1 MKKKIT
7 NLRQTESPD
16 NDDSAIN
23 TEVKELDKVQKKYK
37 EVLDTTKL
45 EALKK
50 EAATAP

>member
-7 NLRQTESPD
+7 NLKQTESPD

-23 TEVKELDKVQKKYK
+23 TEVKELDKVEKKYK